1 MTNLIFSQAYGLNSV
16 HLAFGQTQQSAPPAP
31 GGGGTTAT
39 TQTPSDAGAAGGPPQ
54 PGAFG
59 MLMPFILMF
68 VVIYFLIMRP
78 QQKKMKEHQALLEK
92 IQYGDEVVTNAGIF
106 GKVTGIT
113 DKVLTVEIADNV
125 RIKMLRSQVASVNP
139 NLAAKTPEVVR

>member
-1 MTNLIFSQAYGLNSV
+1 MTNFIFNQAY
-16 HLAFGQTQQSAPPAP
+16 AQQSAPPAP
-31 GGGGTTAT
+31 GGGDTTAT
-39 TQTPSDAGAAGGPPQ
+39 TQAPSNAGAPAGAPPQ

-113 DKVLTVEIADNV
+113 DKVLTVEIADGV